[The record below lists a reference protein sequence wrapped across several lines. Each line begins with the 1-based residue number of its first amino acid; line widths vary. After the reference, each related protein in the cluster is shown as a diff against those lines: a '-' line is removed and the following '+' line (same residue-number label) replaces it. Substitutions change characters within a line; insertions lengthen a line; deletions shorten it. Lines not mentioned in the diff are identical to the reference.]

1 MTEGA
6 ETKRA
11 IFLKGFN
18 RLTKRQ
24 IAKISNDP
32 LIAGG
37 VTLGGK
43 VRLLS
48 RDAILRDKGGGSLF
62 RALDLYYDLF
72 TDMVVFSSW
81 DKQAT
86 DIVSR
91 EWIVEPG
98 GKEDIDLRAADFA
111 RENLEDL
118 GSHVEYGI
126 RIAEDRPCSGF
137 DHLTRGLLVATI
149 AGIATG
155 EIIWG
160 VNRKGQIIPAEIP
173 IRDSRRFMF
182 EYEAKRDKIR
192 PKLLTRGTFNEGI
205 LLPARKFIFHRY
217 YAMPGFSDPHGFGL
231 GRQLF
236 YPVEWKKEAIIMW
249 LNLIDKYIDPVTIGT
264 HPAEADKDEV
274 REFKDHIQ
282 TIAQEMSITMP
293 EGWSIEFNRA
303 EINGSYDALVQLL
316 EYLDKQIS
324 KVITGEATVGEPLGG
339 SQARE
344 TINNSIRVQKA
355 KAWSDQLSETLNC
368 TLLKWMT
375 ELNFPGARPPKV
387 WREFGDEDGLKDIAT
402 VLTLLNQLEYK
413 ADPNW
418 IEIKTGIPQ
427 APKATS
433 AGLGIQPKNPLE
445 TIEAFNTGKSTLPT
459 EEEADSPPP
468 EEDQSPNS

>member
-1 MTEGA
+1 MTDGA

-11 IFLKGFN
+11 VFLKGFN

-24 IAKISNDP
+24 VAKISNDP
-32 LIAGG
+32 LISGG
-37 VTLGGK
+37 VALGGK

-72 TDMVVFSSW
+72 TDMQVFSGW

-86 DIVSR
+86 DIISR
-91 EWIVEPG
+91 DWYVEPG
-98 GKEDIDLRAADFA
+98 GKDDIDRRAADFA

-118 GSHVEYGI
+118 GSHVDFGI
-126 RIAEDRPCSGF
+126 RLAEDRPCSGF
-137 DHLTRGLLVATI
+137 DNLTRGLLVATI

-155 EIIWG
+155 EIIWS
-160 VNRKGQIIPAEIP
+160 VNRYGQIFPAEIP

-182 EYEAKRDKIR
+182 EYEKKRDKVR
-192 PKLLTRGTFNEGI
+192 PKLLTRDSFGEGVLI
-205 LLPARKFIFHRY
+205 PARKFIFHRY

-282 TIAQEMSITMP
+282 TVAQEMSMTMP
-293 EGWSIEFNRA
+293 EGWSLDFNRA
-303 EINGSYDALVQLL
+303 EINGSYEALVQLL

-355 KAWSDQLSETLNC
+355 KSWSDQLSETLNC
-368 TLLKWMT
+368 TLLRWMT

-387 WREFGDEDGLKDIAT
+387 WRDFGDVDGLRDFAT
-402 VLTLLNQLEYK
+402 VLTLLNQVEYK
-413 ADPNW
+413 VDPAY
-418 IEIKTGIPQ
+418 IELKTGIPR
-427 APKATS
+427 ADKGGGS
-433 AGLGIQPKNPLE
+433 NLGGGIQPKRNPLE
-445 TIEAFNTGKSTLPT
+445 TIEAFNSGQALELPA
-459 EEEADSPPP
+459 EEAPA
-468 EEDQSPNS
+468 QSPNS